1 MKKQTNGK
9 DACSDC
15 DSPENSYRQVEAALS
30 VLAGKWKI
38 LVLWKL
44 WEGKRRF
51 GELRSDLPGITQH
64 MLTTTLKE
72 LEAEGLVM
80 REAFAEIPPRVEY
93 SLCEHAR
100 SLEPSLSSLKIWG
113 KKHLRYL
120 ELRRSNRKS

>member
-1 MKKQTNGK
+1 MKNQTNEPEG
-9 DACSDC
+9 CSDC
-15 DSPENSYRQVEAALS
+15 DLPQDAYKHVEAALT
-30 VLAGKWKI
+30 VLTGKWKI

-64 MLTTTLKE
+64 MLTAPLKE

-80 REAFAEIPPRVEY
+80 RAAFAEIPPRVEY

-100 SLEPSLSSLKIWG
+100 GLEPSLLSLKSWG
-113 KKHLRYL
+113 KEHLQYL
-120 ELRRSNRKS
+120 ERRRANHSS